1 VLSLEQIR
9 NISGGSTL
17 TSRIVGFVQDYA
29 TRRGLRQGDQE
40 FYLKGVSA
48 YLSSTERQRE
58 SRRDTLLKV
67 SSDSLM
73 KDLEA
78 AEARL
83 TELLDQVKRE
93 QARNSVL
100 KFLVDQQKAID
111 QKREE
116 DLLDDILEK
125 ELEEFL
131 NVYLNRQ

>member
-40 FYLKGVSA
+40 FYLEGVSA
-48 YLSSTERQRE
+48 YLSTTERRRE

-67 SSDSLM
+67 SSDSLVT
-73 KDLEA
+73 DLEA
-78 AEARL
+78 SEANL

-93 QARNSVL
+93 QAHINVL
-100 KFLVDQQKAID
+100 KILVQQKAID
-111 QKREE
+111 QNWE
-116 DLLDDILEK
+116 DDILDGILEK
-125 ELEEFL
+125 ELEGFL